1 MTTASI
7 SENLSKAFQANSLQI
22 GEVAKLSALP
32 VKTIRYY
39 TDIGLLEPHVGRS
52 PTRYRLYASEVL
64 NRLAFIR
71 RSQTLGLSLTEIKDI
86 LEIHDH
92 GALPCGQAKQ
102 YLESKLDEIEKQIRH
117 LELLRCEIKGV
128 LSGWQEPVAAE
139 YKTETICPNLQTE
152 NLLNPHQYEV

>member
-1 MTTASI
+1 MTASTI
-7 SENLSKAFQANSLQI
+7 ADRQSQAFQTNSIQI

-52 PTRYRLYASEVL
+52 PTRYRLYSSEVL

-71 RSQTLGLSLTEIKDI
+71 RSQTLGLSLTEIQDI

-92 GALPCGQAKQ
+92 GALPCGQAKH

-117 LELLRCEIKGV
+117 LELLCCEIKGV

-139 YKTETICPNLQTE
+139 YKTETICPNLQAS
-152 NLLNPHQYEV
+152 

>member
-1 MTTASI
+1 MPVTASTI
-7 SENLSKAFQANSLQI
+7 ADRQSQAFQTNSIQI

-52 PTRYRLYASEVL
+52 PTRYRLYSSEVL

-71 RSQTLGLSLTEIKDI
+71 RSQTLGLSLTEIQDI

-92 GALPCGQAKQ
+92 GVLPCGQAKH

-139 YKTETICPNLQTE
+139 YKTETICPNLQAR
-152 NLLNPHQYEV
+152 